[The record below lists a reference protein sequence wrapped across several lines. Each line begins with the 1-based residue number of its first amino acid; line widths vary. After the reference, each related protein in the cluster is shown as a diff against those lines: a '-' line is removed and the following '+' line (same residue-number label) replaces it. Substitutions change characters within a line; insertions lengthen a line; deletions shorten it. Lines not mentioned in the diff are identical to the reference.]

1 MNKSQNGGFIMLV
14 KIVGKKGEEQLVTT
28 SLKVAEKFGKQHK
41 DVLESIREILKA
53 ENSAFKLFKEDTY
66 KVDGNNKS
74 YPMFYM
80 NRDGFSLLVMGFTG
94 RDALRWKLE
103 YIQAFNEMEKEL
115 KRLYEER
122 KQWEIER
129 AKGILTR
136 HILTDTIKNIIP
148 DSPHKRFVYPNY
160 TKLIYKTLFNMNM
173 NQLRERYGVKSSES
187 VRDYLTADELAEVET
202 LERLI
207 SSLINYGW
215 GYEQIKSFVMENA
228 TKRIAS

>member
-1 MNKSQNGGFIMLV
+1 MLV
-14 KIVGKKGEEQLVTT
+14 KIVGKKGEEQLVT
-28 SLKVAEKFGKQHK
+28 SSVKVAEKFGKEHK
-41 DVLESIREILKA
+41 HVLDAIREILKA
-53 ENSAFKLFKEDTY
+53 ENSAVKFFSEGTY
-66 KVDGNNKS
+66 KVDGNNKT

-94 RDALRWKLE
+94 KEALKWKLE
-103 YIQAFNEMEKEL
+103 YIQAFNEMEQEL

-136 HILTDTIKNIIP
+136 HILTDTIKNVIP

-173 NQLRERYGVKSSES
+173 NQLRDKYGIKSGES
-187 VRDYLTADELAEVET
+187 VREYLTADELAEVET
-202 LERLI
+202 LERLV

-215 GYEQIKSFVMENA
+215 GYEQIKTFVSENA
-228 TKRIAS
+228 TKRIAC

>member
-1 MNKSQNGGFIMLV
+1 MLV
-14 KIVGKKGEEQLVTT
+14 KIAGKKGEEQLVTS
-28 SLKVAEKFGKQHK
+28 SLNVAEVFEKEHK
-41 DVLESIREILKA
+41 NVLRDIENLKA
-53 ENSAFKLFKEDTY
+53 QNQALTKFFCEDTY
-66 KVDGNNKS
+66 KAGTGKNYKC
-74 YPMFYM
+74 YIM

-94 RDALRWKLE
+94 AKALEWKLK
-103 YIQAFNEMEKEL
+103 YIQEFNAMEQEL

-148 DSPHKRFVYPNY
+148 DSSHKRFVYPNY

-173 NQLRERYGVKSSES
+173 NQLRDKYGIKNGES
-187 VRDYLTADELAEVET
+187 VREHLTADELAEVET

-215 GYEQIKSFVMENA
+215 GYEQIKNFVSENA
-228 TKRIAS
+228 TKRIAG

>member
-1 MNKSQNGGFIMLV
+1 MLV
-14 KIVGKKGEEQLVTT
+14 KIVGKKGEEQLVTS
-28 SLKVAEKFGKQHK
+28 SLKVAEKFGKEHK
-41 DVLESIREILKA
+41 HVLDAIREILVA
-53 ENSAFKLFKEDTY
+53 ENSATKLFHEDTY
-66 KVDGNNKS
+66 KNRGKD

-94 RDALRWKLE
+94 KEALRWKLE
-103 YIQAFNEMEKEL
+103 YIQAFNEMEQEL

-136 HILTDTIKNIIP
+136 HILTDTIKNVIP
-148 DSPHKRFVYPNY
+148 DSPHKRFIYPNY

-173 NQLRERYGVKSSES
+173 NQLREKYGVKSNES

-228 TKRIAS
+228 TKKIAS

>member
-1 MNKSQNGGFIMLV
+1 MLV

-28 SLKVAEKFGKQHK
+28 SLKVAEKFGKEHK
-41 DVLESIREILKA
+41 HVLDSIRTLQA
-53 ENSAFKLFKEDTY
+53 NMSTADFSALFKEDSY
-66 KVDGNNKS
+66 KASNGKEN
-74 YPMFYM
+74 PLFYM
-80 NRDGFSLLVMGFTG
+80 NRNGFSLLVMGFTG
-94 RDALRWKLE
+94 RDALKWKLDF
-103 YIQAFNEMEKEL
+103 IHAFNEMEKEL

-187 VRDYLTADELAEVET
+187 VRDYLTTDELAEVET

-215 GYEQIKSFVMENA
+215 GYEQIKFFVMENA

>member
-1 MNKSQNGGFIMLV
+1 MLV
-14 KIVGKKGEEQLVTT
+14 KIVGKKGEEQLVTS
-28 SLKVAEKFGKQHK
+28 SLKVAEKFGKRHY
-41 DVLESIREILKA
+41 DVLEAIDKMYSTEKSVQSLFHEDSYKDSSGKS
-53 ENSAFKLFKEDTY
+53 NKLY
-66 KVDGNNKS
+66 
-74 YPMFYM
+74 YM

-94 RDALRWKLE
+94 KEALKWKLE

-136 HILTDTIKNIIP
+136 HILTDTIKNVIP
-148 DSPHKRFVYPNY
+148 DSPHKRFIYPNY

-173 NQLRERYGVKSSES
+173 NQLREKYGVKSNES

-228 TKRIAS
+228 TKKIAS

>member
-1 MNKSQNGGFIMLV
+1 MLV
-14 KIVGKKGEEQLVTT
+14 KIVGKKGEEQLVTS
-28 SLKVAEKFGKQHK
+28 SLKVAEKFGKEHK
-41 DVLESIREILKA
+41 HVLDAIREILVA
-53 ENSAFKLFKEDTY
+53 ENSATKLFHEDTY
-66 KVDGNNKS
+66 KNRGKD

-94 RDALRWKLE
+94 KEALKWKLE
-103 YIQAFNEMEKEL
+103 YIQAFNEMEQEL

-136 HILTDTIKNIIP
+136 HILTDTIKNVIP
-148 DSPHKRFVYPNY
+148 DSPHKRFIYPNY

-173 NQLRERYGVKSSES
+173 NQLREKYGVKSNES

-228 TKRIAS
+228 TKKIAS

>member
-1 MNKSQNGGFIMLV
+1 MLV

-41 DVLESIREILKA
+41 DVLESIREILVA
-53 ENSAFKLFKEDTY
+53 ENSATKLFKEDTY
-66 KVDGNNKS
+66 KNRGKD

-173 NQLRERYGVKSSES
+173 NQLREKYGVKSNES

-228 TKRIAS
+228 TKKIAS

>member
-1 MNKSQNGGFIMLV
+1 MLV

-41 DVLESIREILKA
+41 DVLESIREILVA
-53 ENSAFKLFKEDTY
+53 ENSATKLFKEDTY
-66 KVDGNNKS
+66 KNRGKD

>member
-1 MNKSQNGGFIMLV
+1 MLV
-14 KIVGKKGEEQLVTT
+14 KIVGKKGEEQLVT
-28 SLKVAEKFGKQHK
+28 SSVKVAEKFGKAHK
-41 DVLESIREILKA
+41 DVLEAIRELMKA
-53 ENSAFKLFKEDTY
+53 ENSAVIKMFYEDIY
-66 KVDGNNKS
+66 KVDGNRKS

-94 RDALRWKLE
+94 KEALKWKLE
-103 YIQAFNEMEKEL
+103 YIQAFNEMENEL

-136 HILTDTIKNIIP
+136 HILTDTIKNVIP
-148 DSPHKRFVYPNY
+148 DSPHKRFIYPNY

-173 NQLRERYGVKSSES
+173 NQLREKYGVKSNES

-228 TKRIAS
+228 TKKIAS

>member
-1 MNKSQNGGFIMLV
+1 MLV
-14 KIVGKKGEEQLVTT
+14 KIVGKKGEEQLVTS
-28 SLKVAEKFGKQHK
+28 SLKVAEVFGKEHRH
-41 DVLESIREILKA
+41 VLDSIRSFHSNLSTA
-53 ENSAFKLFKEDTY
+53 EFSALFSEGTY
-66 KVDGNNKS
+66 KASNGKEN
-74 YPMFYM
+74 PLFYM

-94 RDALRWKLE
+94 KEALRWKLA
-103 YIQAFNEMEKEL
+103 YIQAFNEMEQEL

-136 HILTDTIKNIIP
+136 HILTDTIKNVIP

-173 NQLRERYGVKSSES
+173 NQLREKYNVKSNES

-202 LERLI
+202 LERLV

-215 GYEQIKSFVMENA
+215 GYEQINAFVMENA
-228 TKRIAS
+228 TKRIAC

>member
-14 KIVGKKGEEQLVTT
+14 KIVGKKGEEQLVTS
-28 SLKVAEKFGKQHK
+28 SLKVAEKFGKAHK
-41 DVLESIREILKA
+41 DVLESIREILAA
-53 ENSAFKLFKEDTY
+53 ENSATKLFYEDAY
-66 KVDGNNKS
+66 KNRGKD

-94 RDALRWKLE
+94 KEALKWKLE

-148 DSPHKRFVYPNY
+148 DSPHKRFIYPNY

-173 NQLRERYGVKSSES
+173 NQLREKYGIKSNES

-215 GYEQIKSFVMENA
+215 GYEQVKSFVLENA